1 MMKRIGLILFTV
13 SFIASVGYFMIVE
26 NKTEQITYKDG
37 PYVLNIFNDSF
48 KVLEFDSDTAATTGI
63 NIKYTNVERVKFLDR
78 VIAKNVTAPL
88 SDSISLFANV
98 DSVFSVGDLHGEY
111 EAIVDL
117 LKNNLVIDD
126 HLNWNFGTGHL
137 VFCGDVFDRG
147 SKVTECLWFIYKLEQ
162 QAYQAGGKVHF
173 LLGNHEIMT
182 LSGDLRYLHRKYK
195 TIQEK
200 SGIPY
205 SFLFNENTFFG
216 KWMREKNAV
225 VKINNTIYVHGGL
238 HPDLIKRNISVEKM
252 NALIRTYLNHQDFSE
267 EISFLINTH
276 GPLWYRGYVQDD
288 KAYRKTTQSEID
300 KLLVH
305 YNAERIVFAHT
316 TVSDI
321 LPLYQ
326 SKVFAIDVPL
336 SNQKGKA
343 LLIVGDETYKIDK
356 TGTRTIIK

>member
-1 MMKRIGLILFTV
+1 M
-13 SFIASVGYFMIVE
+13 
-26 NKTEQITYKDG
+26 
-37 PYVLNIFNDSF
+37 
-48 KVLEFDSDTAATTGI
+48 
-63 NIKYTNVERVKFLDR
+63 ERAKFLDK
-78 VIAKNVTAPL
+78 VIAKNVVTSL
-88 SDSISLFANV
+88 SDSISLFTNV

-111 EAIVDL
+111 EAVVDL
-117 LKNNLVIDD
+117 LKNNHVIDD
-126 HLNWNFGTGHL
+126 YLNWNFGRGHL

-147 SKVTECLWFIYKLEQ
+147 SKVTECLWLIYKLEQ

-182 LSGDLRYLHRKYK
+182 LAGDLRYLHRKYK

-216 KWMREKNAV
+216 KWIREKNAII
-225 VKINNTIYVHGGL
+225 KINNTIYVHGGL

-252 NALIRTYLNHQDFSE
+252 NALIRTYLNRQDFSE
-267 EISFLINTH
+267 EISFLINTY

-288 KAYRKTTQSEID
+288 KTYKKATQAEFD

-326 SKVFAIDVPL
+326 SKAFAIDVPL
-336 SNQKGKA
+336 SNQQGRA
-343 LLIVGDETYKIDK
+343 LLIVGGEIYKIDK
-356 TGTRTIIK
+356 TGTRTVIE